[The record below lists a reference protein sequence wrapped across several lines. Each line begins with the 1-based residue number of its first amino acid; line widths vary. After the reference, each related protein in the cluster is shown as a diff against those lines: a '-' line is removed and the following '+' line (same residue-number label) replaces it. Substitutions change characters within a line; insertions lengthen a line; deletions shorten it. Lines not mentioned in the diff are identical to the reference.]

1 MSVLFEKAKQ
11 QAHRGDHKVALA
23 TLRRLMEKERR
34 HAEAPILAANIFEK
48 LGDKEQAA
56 GFYLK
61 AATLSTAK
69 KKELGFRA
77 ASLFLEVSDPQG
89 ALAALMVLHPAM
101 PDDLHVV
108 HGICSLLREAG
119 RYRDAEPFARK
130 LAPQAASFDNCLNAG
145 IVLNGL
151 GDFEAAYP
159 LLQRAFAE
167 RPADRLAQCE
177 LHWCAGNLCDFS
189 LSAPLQEQLEH
200 FYAAEGP
207 DADVRENAF
216 RCLMWCD
223 DEALLARAS
232 RMTAEHVL
240 GASRT
245 EAPSS
250 VEKPAPH
257 DGRLRIG
264 YVSSDFYDHATM
276 ALFAGILETHDR
288 ERFDIHAFC
297 HTPAAKRR
305 GAMRERFEAS
315 ADHLTDILDLSD
327 HDAAQ
332 RIREAGID
340 ILVDLKGFT
349 EGARL
354 GIFQQR
360 PAPVQVTYL
369 GFPGSVAGACIDYA
383 LTDAIVTPG
392 TSEPFFEET
401 LLRLPGSY
409 QCNDARREIV
419 VRTGERQ
426 AFGLPEDG
434 IVFCSFNHAAK
445 IRPAIFGA
453 WMEILKRVPGSVLWL
468 GQLNGGARQNLLA
481 AAEACGVFA
490 ARLIFAETL
499 PMAEHLQRLAHAD
512 IALDTAP
519 CNGHTT
525 TSDALWAGV
534 PVITFKGKSFAG
546 RVSESLLRAANL
558 GDLVAEDRAG
568 FIDLAAGLAG
578 SAGQL
583 AAVRERLIKART
595 EAPLFDTLRTTRA
608 IEEKFLEIA
617 KRSAR

>member
-48 LGDKEQAA
+48 LGDRGQAA
-56 GFYLK
+56 GLYLK
-61 AATLSTAK
+61 AANLSSTK

-77 ASLFLEVSDPQG
+77 ASLFLEVPDPDG
-89 ALAALMVLHPAM
+89 ALAALMALYPSM

-108 HGICSLLREAG
+108 HGICSILREAG

-130 LAPQAASFDNCLNAG
+130 LAAQAVSFDNCLNAG

-151 GDFEAAYP
+151 GDFASAYP

-167 RPADRLAQCE
+167 RPTDRLAQCE
-177 LHWCAGNLCDFS
+177 LHWCAGNLCDFT

-200 FYAAEGP
+200 FYALEGSE
-207 DADVRENAF
+207 ADIRENAF
-216 RCLMWCD
+216 RCLMWCE

-232 RMTAEHVL
+232 RMTAQHVL
-240 GASRT
+240 GGTA
-245 EAPSS
+245 APP
-250 VEKPAPH
+250 PAAGPPLRG
-257 DGRLRIG
+257 GRLRIG
-264 YVSSDFYDHATM
+264 YVSCDFHDHATM
-276 ALFAGILETHDR
+276 ALFAGVLEAHDR
-288 ERFDIHAFC
+288 ERFEIHAFC
-297 HTPAAKRR
+297 HTPAAKRQ
-305 GAMRERFEAS
+305 GGMRARFEAGI
-315 ADHLTDILDLSD
+315 DHLSDILDLSD
-327 HDAAQ
+327 AEAAQ
-332 RIREAGID
+332 RIRDAGID

-383 LTDAIVTPG
+383 LTDSVVTPEA
-392 TSEPFFEET
+392 SDPFFEEK

-409 QCNDARREIV
+409 QCNDSRRETV
-419 VRTGERQ
+419 VRSGDRM
-426 AFGLPEDG
+426 AFGLPEEG

-445 IRPAIFGA
+445 IRPAIFSA
-453 WMEILKRVPGSVLWL
+453 WMQILKDVPGSVLWL
-468 GQLNGGARQNLLA
+468 GHLNDGARANLMA
-481 AAEACGVFA
+481 SVERSGVPA
-490 ARLIFAETL
+490 GRLIFAPTL
-499 PMAEHLQRLAHAD
+499 SMQEHLRRLPYAD

-534 PVITFKGKSFAG
+534 PVVTFRGKSFAG
-546 RVSESLLRAANL
+546 RVSESLLRAA
-558 GDLVAEDRAG
+558 GMDDLIASDRQG
-568 FIDLAAGLAG
+568 FVRLATGLAG
-578 SAGQL
+578 SAGKL
-583 AAVRERLIKART
+583 ADARARLIAART
-595 EAPLFDTLRTTRA
+595 VAPLFDTVRTTRA
-608 IEEKFLEIA
+608 IEEKFIGIA
-617 KRSAR
+617 KRPAG

>member
-48 LGDKEQAA
+48 LGDRGQAA

-61 AATLSTAK
+61 AANLSSTK

-77 ASLFLEVSDPQG
+77 ASLFLELPDPEG
-89 ALAALMVLHPAM
+89 ALAALMVLYRSM
-101 PDDLHVV
+101 PEDLHVV

-130 LAPQAASFDNCLNAG
+130 LASQATSFDNCMNAG

-151 GDFEAAYP
+151 GDFATAYP

-167 RPADRLAQCE
+167 KPTDRLAQCE
-177 LHWCAGNLCDFS
+177 LHWCAGSLCDFS
-189 LSAPLQEQLEH
+189 LSAPLQEQLER
-200 FYAAEGP
+200 FYKAEGAE
-207 DADVRENAF
+207 ADIRENAF

-232 RMTAEHVL
+232 RMTAQHVL
-240 GASRT
+240 GAVT
-245 EAPSS
+245 GEP
-250 VEKPAPH
+250 PAATPAGRA
-257 DGRLRIG
+257 GRLRIG

-276 ALFAGILETHDR
+276 ALFAGVLEAHDR
-288 ERFDIHAFC
+288 ERFEIHAFC
-297 HTPAAKRR
+297 HTPAAKRQ
-305 GAMRERFEAS
+305 GAMRARFAAS
-315 ADHLTDILDLSD
+315 VEHLSDILDLSD
-327 HDAAQ
+327 AEAAQ
-332 RIREAGID
+332 RIRDADID

-354 GIFQQR
+354 GIFQLR
-360 PAPVQVTYL
+360 PAPVQVSYL
-369 GFPGSVAGACIDYA
+369 GFPGSVAGAAIDYA
-383 LTDAIVTPG
+383 FTDHVVTPE
-392 TSEPFFEET
+392 TSAPFFEEH

-409 QCNDARREIV
+409 QCNDGRRETV
-419 VRTGERQ
+419 ARTGGR
-426 AFGLPEDG
+426 AALGLPEDG

-445 IRPAIFGA
+445 IRPAIFDA
-453 WMEILKRVPGSVLWL
+453 WMQILKGVPESVLWL
-468 GQLNGGARQNLLA
+468 GQLNDGARANLMA
-481 AAEACGVFA
+481 AAEARGVSA
-490 ARLIFAETL
+490 ERLIFAAPL
-499 PMAEHLQRLAHAD
+499 SMSEHLRRLSYAD

-534 PVITFKGKSFAG
+534 PVVTFKGKSFAG
-546 RVSESLLRAANL
+546 RVSESLLRAAGMDEL
-558 GDLVAEDRAG
+558 IAEDRNG
-568 FIDLAAGLAG
+568 FVDLAIGLA
-578 SAGQL
+578 SS
-583 AAVRERLIKART
+583 AVRLADTRRRLIAART
-595 EAPLFDTLRTTRA
+595 SAPLFDTLRTTRA

-617 KRSAR
+617 KRAAG